1 MQMKKTLGILLALC
15 FLMSVTAAAVSARSD
30 FDDHN
35 RMIIKTKAVDD
46 SFKLNSKDN
55 KGNVLKN
62 DKGRELKVIAAWGAK
77 KGKVH
82 MMRDGKFTYTPFK
95 VRSDEMFMRDVRSN
109 EMSIKDSFKYAIKG
123 KDGKISIAT
132 VKIIFENKKNDND
145 DMQKGMPDGKN
156 FMPSKL

>member
-1 MQMKKTLGILLALC
+1 MQMKKTLGILLAVC

-77 KGKVH
+77 GKVS
-82 MMRDGKFTYTPFK
+82 MKKDGKFTYTPY
-95 VRSDEMFMRDVRSN
+95 RVRSN
-109 EMSIKDSFKYAIKG
+109 EKFIKDSFKYAIKG
-123 KDGKISIAT
+123 KDGKTSIAT
-132 VKIIFENKKNDND
+132 VKIIFENKKNNGHDNNNNGHD
-145 DMQKGMPDGKN
+145 NNNGPGR
-156 FMPSKL
+156 P

>member
-1 MQMKKTLGILLALC
+1 MQMKKTIGILLAVC

-35 RMIIKTKAVDD
+35 RMMIKTKAVDD

-62 DKGRELKVIAAWGAK
+62 DKGRDLKVLAAWGAK
-77 KGKVH
+77 KGKVS
-82 MMRDGKFTYTPFK
+82 MKRDGTFTYTPFK
-95 VRSDEMFMRDVRSN
+95 FRSN
-109 EMSIKDSFKYAIKG
+109 EKFIWDSFKYAIKG

-132 VKIIFENKKNDND
+132 VKIFFEIKKNDDHGHND
-145 DMQKGMPDGKN
+145 DGHNNGPG
-156 FMPSKL
+156 PR